1 MSDERVFVTGAL
13 GCIGAWVTRNLL
25 RSSVPVTVFDLGSD
39 RKRLRLILEPEEVA
53 AIDFV
58 RGDVTDTR
66 AVEAALRDCGARRI
80 IHLAALQVPFCRANP
95 PLGAAVNVIGTVNVF
110 EAAKALGID
119 RVVYASSAAVYGS
132 GADYDSDVIEND
144 APFLPQNLYG
154 VFKLANQG
162 TARIYHQD
170 YGINSIGLRPYTVYG
185 PGRDQGM
192 TSTPTRAMLAA
203 AAGQPWHISFG
214 GRNGFQFADDVA
226 KIFIQAADAPDWQGA
241 DSFNLGGSIAHVRE
255 VVAAIES
262 AAPEV
267 AGRITFE
274 AEPLALPAGASD
286 RALAAAIGPLPFTPL
301 DEGVAFTIAHF
312 RAALADGR
320 IDLDEYDA

>member
-25 RSSVPVTVFDLGSD
+25 RAGVPVTVFDLGSD
-39 RKRLRLILEPEEVA
+39 RKRLNLILEPEEVA

-58 RGDVTDTR
+58 RGDVTDTA
-66 AVEAALRDCGARRI
+66 AVEDALRACGARRV

-95 PLGAAVNVIGTVNVF
+95 PLGAAVNVIGTINTF
-110 EAAKALGID
+110 EAAKALGIEH
-119 RVVYASSAAVYGS
+119 VVYASSAAVYGS
-132 GADYDSDVIEND
+132 GADYDRDVIEND

-203 AAGQPWHISFG
+203 AAGQPWRISFG
-214 GRNGFQFADDVA
+214 GRNGFQFADDAA
-226 KIFIQAADAPDWQGA
+226 KIFIQAAEVADWEGA
-241 DSFNLGGSIAHVRE
+241 ESFNLGGSIAHMSE
-255 VVAAIES
+255 VVAAIER
-262 AAPEV
+262 AAPAV

-274 AEPLALPAGASD
+274 AEPLALPAGTSD
-286 RALAAAIGPLPFTPL
+286 HALAGAIGPLPLTPL
-301 DEGVAFTIAHF
+301 DEGVAFTIDHF